1 MGARCGSLSDS
12 DCCLHS
18 TTTVPSASPPMVRIV
33 NGMGSSVDSPTPAP
47 APSGSFSAAVRRVK
61 WWILAAVVALVMS
74 SLSAV
79 VWARQHHPATFDYDA
94 YSSALEPDCHPGD
107 TLYVGVTFP
116 DPQASGWVRIH
127 SADPHG
133 LTDSTGADFS
143 YFRCTRHDGGLGN
156 SRELPEECSAVLP
169 AFDAKMSLKDQQ
181 LIVAITPDHPGRLV
195 FHGIDLNYTDGGQ
208 TGTQQVGV
216 TVQMRVIASD

>member
-1 MGARCGSLSDS
+1 
-12 DCCLHS
+12 
-18 TTTVPSASPPMVRIV
+18 MVRI
-33 NGMGSSVDSPTPAP
+33 MDDLGSSVDTVTVAP
-47 APSGSFSAAVRRVK
+47 VPNGSLWVAVGRVK
-61 WWILAAVVALVMS
+61 WLVLAGVVALVIA
-74 SLSAV
+74 SLGALA
-79 VWARQHHPATFDYDA
+79 WTRHHQPITTFDYDA
-94 YSSALEPDCHPGD
+94 YSKANLSSWHPGS
-107 TLYVGVTFP
+107 TFYVGVTFP